1 MVEDQ
6 PLSWLRQPGPADR
19 HLMRSQKIGVVMAE
33 QLDPSRILQIGSGF
47 WPAKVLLS
55 AVELEL
61 FTRLAKGAATGAGL
75 AEDLG
80 LAPRAVPDF
89 PDALVALGLL
99 ERDGEGDA
107 ALYRNTPET

>member
-1 MVEDQ
+1 MV
-6 PLSWLRQPGPADR
+6 
-19 HLMRSQKIGVVMAE
+19 E

-47 WPAKVLLS
+47 WPSKVLLS

-61 FTRLAKGAATGAGL
+61 FTRLAKRAATSASL
-75 AEDLG
+75 AQDLG

-99 ERDGEGDA
+99 EREGEGDA
-107 ALYRNTPET
+107 ALYRNTPETAVFLDKASPNYV

>member
-1 MVEDQ
+1 M
-6 PLSWLRQPGPADR
+6 PLTGTRPVPLPDEVTGTGWWKTSHFRGCASQRPVYR

-33 QLDPSRILQIGSGF
+33 QPDPSRILQIGSGF

-89 PDALVALGLL
+89 PDAL
-99 ERDGEGDA
+99 
-107 ALYRNTPET
+107 